1 MTKAKATKKSKRDYE
16 KELVEGLIALMEEG
30 TNPWEKDWRGRR
42 YGDHRNLV
50 TGHVYTGSN
59 PALLELQMA
68 MRGVDIP
75 LWIPFGAGKTKGWH
89 PRKGSKGCCLVMPFQ
104 FEKDVIG

>member
-75 LWIPFGAGKTKGWH
+75 LWIPFGAGKTKGGT
-89 PRKGSKGCCLVMPFQ
+89 PA
-104 FEKDVIG
+104 KDPKAAAWSCPSSSRRM